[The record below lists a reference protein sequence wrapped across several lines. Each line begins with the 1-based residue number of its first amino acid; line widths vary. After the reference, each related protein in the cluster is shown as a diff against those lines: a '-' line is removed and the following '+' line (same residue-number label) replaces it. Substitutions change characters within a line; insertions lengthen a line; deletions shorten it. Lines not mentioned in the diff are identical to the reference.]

1 MEQLSPDLQH
11 MFSTYVIPA
20 LSWIYT
26 LKTKQVAVFHF
37 GGGGREVKLVICT
50 AKS

>member
-26 LKTKQVAVFHF
+26 LKTKEVAVFHF
-37 GGGGREVKLVICT
+37 GGGGGGDQISHLH
-50 AKS
+50 S